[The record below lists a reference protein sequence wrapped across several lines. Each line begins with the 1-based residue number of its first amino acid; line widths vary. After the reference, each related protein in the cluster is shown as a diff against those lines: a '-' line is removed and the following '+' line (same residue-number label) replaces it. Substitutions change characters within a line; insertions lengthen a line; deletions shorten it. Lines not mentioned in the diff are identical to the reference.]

1 MSYRF
6 LSRPT
11 LIVTCLLFLC
21 LIFDRNTWA
30 AAHSHVPTVG
40 VSWLPA
46 KPVRGSPLLFRAVAP
61 ASAKAVSGSWM
72 GHELMFFRSSGNTW
86 YALAGVPVETKPG
99 SYDLT
104 LAEMLPTGSRKLPV
118 RKVKIWRA
126 SYPRIA
132 IHVAKQYTEPSPE
145 QLKQVAEDK
154 TLKQRVFATE
164 TPERLWSGSFEAP
177 VNAAVSDV
185 YGTERVFNGEV
196 QSRHLGLDYGVPTGT
211 EVHAVNSGVV
221 ILARPLYFEGG
232 LVVIDHGQGLMSL
245 YLHLSDFRVKEG
257 ENVQKGQLI
266 ALSGGSGRATGPH
279 LHLAIRWQGVY
290 LSPAT
295 LLQLELP
302 K

>member
-6 LSRPT
+6 LSYRAVAV
-11 LIVTCLLFLC
+11 ICLSLLC
-21 LIFDRNTWA
+21 FAFDRSVWA
-30 AAHSHVPTVG
+30 ADQTRGRNAG
-40 VSWLPA
+40 VSWLPL
-46 KPVRGSPLLFRAVAP
+46 KPVRGSPLLFRVVAP
-61 ASAKAVSGSWM
+61 ASAESVSATWM
-72 GHELMFFRSSGNTW
+72 GHELTFFRSGGNTW
-86 YALAGVPVETKPG
+86 YALAGIPVETKPG

-104 LAEMLPTGSRKLPV
+104 LSETLPAGSRKLPV

-154 TLKQRVFATE
+154 TLKQRVFATA
-164 TPERLWSGSFEAP
+164 TPERLWSGTFQAP
-177 VNAAVSDV
+177 VAAAVSDV

-196 QSRHLGLDYGVPTGT
+196 QSRHLGLDYGVPVGT
-211 EVHAVNSGVV
+211 EVHAVNSGTV

-245 YLHLSDFRVKEG
+245 YLHLSDFRVQEG
-257 ENVQKGQLI
+257 EQVEKGQLI

-295 LLQLELP
+295 LLKLELP